1 MSNKIYKFKELRNN
15 LVHDLA
21 TYDSC
26 HPSLID
32 FGSYIELAM
41 LGKNVAVERS
51 RIASG
56 LKRKNQVYS
65 CFISFFMILF

>member
-1 MSNKIYKFKELRNN
+1 MSNKIYKFKELRNS

-32 FGSYIELAM
+32 FDSYIELAV
-41 LGKNVAVERS
+41 LGKDVAEGLS

-56 LKRKNQVYS
+56 LKRKKSN
-65 CFISFFMILF
+65 L

>member
-26 HPSLID
+26 YPSLID
-32 FGSYIELAM
+32 FDSYIELTM
-41 LGKNVAVERS
+41 LGKDVPVELS

-56 LKRKNQVYS
+56 LKRKESN
-65 CFISFFMILF
+65 L